1 MQDFRNLQVWQK
13 AHQLTLDVYR
23 ATKRFPDDE
32 RFGLTSQL
40 RRSASSI
47 EANLAEGSARGGDAD
62 FARFVQIA
70 VGSASETECHLLIAK
85 DLGYLDTDQYDQSSA
100 SAQGVKY
107 MLLGLLKSLRTG

>member
-1 MQDFRNLQVWQK
+1 VQDFRNLQVWQK

-23 ATKRFPDDE
+23 LTKRFPDDE

-40 RRSASSI
+40 RRAASSV

-70 VGSASETECHLLIAK
+70 VGSICETDCHLLLSK
-85 DLGYLDTDQYDQSSA
+85 DLGYLGIEQYEPMAALAHD
-100 SAQGVKY
+100 VRR
-107 MLLGLLKSLRTG
+107 MLIALLKSLRAP